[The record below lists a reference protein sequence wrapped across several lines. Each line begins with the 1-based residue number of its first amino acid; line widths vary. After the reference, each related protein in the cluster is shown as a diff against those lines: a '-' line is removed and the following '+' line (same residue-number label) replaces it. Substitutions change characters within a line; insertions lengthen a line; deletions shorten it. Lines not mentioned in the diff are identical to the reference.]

1 MRLKDKTAIVTG
13 AASGIGLATAL
24 KFASEG
30 AAVMCADLNGDGAEQ
45 AAAKITDLGGKA
57 VAFTVDVT
65 KEAEVQALVAET
77 VKQWN
82 RVDIMF
88 NNAGIEFGIPVTQVS
103 EMQWDTLID
112 INLKGVFLG
121 CKHVL
126 PQMAQQKSGAI
137 VNTAS
142 VAGLRGVAFLS
153 TYCASKGGVVL
164 LTRSLAVEWAQFG
177 VRVNAVCPGVIRTPM
192 ADRAIQAGGG
202 LGGGTPEES
211 WKQLAA
217 AHPLGRVGEADE
229 VADAVTFL
237 ASDQASF
244 ITGVALSVDGGM
256 AAGSPPVRSPLE

>member
-24 KFASEG
+24 RFAGEG
-30 AAVMCADLNGDGAEQ
+30 AAVMCADMNGDGAEK
-45 AAAKITDLGGKA
+45 AAARITGLGGKA
-57 VAFTVDVT
+57 AAFTVDVT

-82 RVDIMF
+82 RVDVMF

-103 EMQWDTLID
+103 EMQWDSLID

-126 PQMAQQKSGAI
+126 PQMAQQKNGAI

-164 LTRSLAVEWAQFG
+164 LTKSLAVEWAQFG

-256 AAGSPPVRSPLE
+256 AAGAPPVRSPLE

>member
-13 AASGIGLATAL
+13 AASGIGLTTAL
-24 KFASEG
+24 KFGSEG
-30 AAVMCADLNGDGAEQ
+30 AAVMCADLDGEGAQ
-45 AAAKITDLGGKA
+45 RTAARIADLGGKSA
-57 VAFTVDVT
+57 SFKVDVT

-77 VKQWN
+77 VRQWE
-82 RVDIMF
+82 RVDVMF
-88 NNAGIEFGIPVTQVS
+88 NNAGIEFGLPVTQVS
-103 EMQWDTLID
+103 ELQWDGLID
-112 INLKGVFLG
+112 VNLKGVFLG

-126 PQMAQQKSGAI
+126 PQMAKQQSGAI

-164 LTRSLAVEWAQFG
+164 LTKSLAVEWAPLG

-192 ADRAIQAGGG
+192 AERAIQAGGG

-217 AHPLGRVGEADE
+217 AHPLGRVGEPEE
-229 VADAVTFL
+229 VAEAVTFL

-256 AAGSPPVRSPLE
+256 NAGSPLGRSPLE